1 MRKIFLIIGFLFLAC
16 QNEKAPKII
25 LVDTKVEVIDKNVSK
40 QAAKLSIDGMMCAI
54 GCAATIEKNLS
65 KTQGVVSAQID
76 FESKTGWVIY
86 DTTSDVNP
94 QNLIAIVEKSG
105 DGKTYKVS
113 ASSSINPL
121 EVPLKN

>member
-1 MRKIFLIIGFLFLAC
+1 MD
-16 QNEKAPKII
+16 N
-25 LVDTKVEVIDKNVSK
+25 TVEAIDKNVSK
-40 QAAKLSIDGMMCAI
+40 QATKLSIDGMMCAI

-65 KTQGVVSAQID
+65 KTAGVVSAQIN

-86 DTTSDVNP
+86 NTATDVNP
-94 QNLIAIVEKSG
+94 QSLVAIVEKSG

-113 ASSSINPL
+113 ASSSIKPS

>member
-1 MRKIFLIIGFLFLAC
+1 MRKIFIVISLLFLAC
-16 QNEKAPKII
+16 QNEKAPKIFS
-25 LVDTKVEVIDKNVSK
+25 VDNTVGAIDKNVSK
-40 QAAKLSIDGMMCAI
+40 QATKLSIDGMMCVI

-65 KTQGVVSAQID
+65 KTAGVVSAQIN

-86 DTTSDVNP
+86 NTATDVNP
-94 QNLIAIVEKSG
+94 QSLVAIVEKSG

>member
-1 MRKIFLIIGFLFLAC
+1 MRKIFLIIGFLLLAC

-25 LVDTKVEVIDKNVSK
+25 SVDTKVEGIDKNVSK
-40 QAAKLSIDGMMCAI
+40 QAAKFLIDGMMCAI
-54 GCAATIEKNLS
+54 GCAATIEKTLS

-86 DTTSDVNP
+86 DTTSGVNP
-94 QNLIAIVEKSG
+94 QSLIELVEKSG

-113 ASSSINPL
+113 ASSSINLL

>member
-76 FESKTGWVIY
+76 FESKN
-86 DTTSDVNP
+86 DTLRFKIISYSYAFVTRSTVY
-94 QNLIAIVEKSG
+94 
-105 DGKTYKVS
+105 T
-113 ASSSINPL
+113 
-121 EVPLKN
+121 LKYS